1 MTSIILR
8 DSPHEKTLLPYNMS
22 IRLRHNTDCKRML
35 NTKKPQIT
43 AKIKTP
49 DPIINIKPVQKAP
62 IKVSIAALQ
71 EFDALFDTHQYSRES
86 WENGKRKLPRIT
98 FEKMTDNWQ
107 KDSRNLPVE
116 AKKLFFTP
124 DGTPYFNGQ

>member
-1 MTSIILR
+1 
-8 DSPHEKTLLPYNMS
+8 
-22 IRLRHNTDCKRML
+22 
-35 NTKKPQIT
+35 
-43 AKIKTP
+43 
-49 DPIINIKPVQKAP
+49 VQKAP

-98 FEKMTDNWQ
+98 CEKMTDNWQ